1 MSFKDKTITFL
12 KTIFYGTGKRDANGK
27 KMYSMV
33 QLALFIFLSAG
44 IVFMISASVSYYFTR
59 KKAMKDA
66 TAIMQLNMNLATEI
80 INGHVKQAEISG
92 YDLTSLFFEKK
103 TLIDKNGEPFDRYY
117 FTGNKHTIEEIYQ
130 ILDQFMKSNTS
141 VSGACIGFEPIA
153 YPEYGERGIAPF
165 VKHSNDTT
173 YEWLNLPDMNSVYRE
188 KDWYKGTKEY
198 GRARWSLPYKDVQGE
213 VISTFCIP
221 IYAPG
226 DIYVGTVAMDLN
238 LKGFSDMLKKEIH
251 PYKGSEV
258 MLIGPGNMF
267 LVHPDQ
273 ACVMECSI
281 ESIKELEEETKQEDA
296 TLFYHTMDSDNMI
309 VAVSCPNNA
318 IYEEIDNLM
327 RNLMRMASIG
337 LFLIEVCCLMTFYQV
352 KRVVESKSI
361 IEGELNIASNIQM
374 SMLPMMFPAFP
385 ERNDLDL
392 YATLKPAKSVGGD
405 LYDYIIRKNDA
416 GHDTLVF
423 TIGDVSGKG
432 IPASLLMAVVC
443 SLFRNMAMRTTNP
456 KEIATDINNC
466 ISQRNEYNMFCTMFV
481 GSFDLETGLLTY
493 CNAGHNQPVILKKG
507 KAEFLEVIPNIPV
520 GSFEGFEYESETMQM
535 TNEDTL
541 FIYTDGVTEAE
552 NMVHHEYS
560 DERLLAELNKMTATN
575 PSNVIETVAQSIK
588 NFVGQAEQ
596 SDDITMLAVKIN
608 KKI

>member
-12 KTIFYGTGKRDANGK
+12 KTISYGMGKKDANGK
-27 KMYSMV
+27 TMYSMV

-103 TLIDKNGEPFDRYY
+103 VLTDKNGQPFDRYY
-117 FTGNKHTIEEIYQ
+117 FTGNKHSIEEIYQ
-130 ILDQFMKSNTS
+130 ILDQFMRSNSS
-141 VSGACIGFEPIA
+141 VTGACIGFEPIA
-153 YPEYGERGIAPF
+153 YPEYGETGVAPF
-165 VKHSNDTT
+165 VKYINDST

-188 KDWYKGTKEY
+188 KDWYKNTKEY
-198 GRARWSLPYKDVQGE
+198 GRARWSLPYKDVQGD

-221 IYAPG
+221 IYAHG
-226 DIYVGTVAMDLN
+226 DIYIGTVAMDMN
-238 LKGFSDMLKKEIH
+238 LKYFSDILKEEIH

-273 ACVMECSI
+273 SCVMECSV
-281 ESIKELEEETKQEDA
+281 ESIEKLEKEKEQEDA

-318 IYEEIDNLM
+318 IYEEIDDLLRKLM
-327 RNLMRMASIG
+327 IMAGIG
-337 LFLIEVCCLMTFYQV
+337 LFLIEICCLMTFYQL
-352 KRVVESKSI
+352 KRVVESKSV

-392 YATLKPAKSVGGD
+392 YATLKPAKTVGGD

-423 TIGDVSGKG
+423 AIGDVSGKG

-443 SLFRNMAMRTTNP
+443 SLFRNTAMKTTDP
-456 KEIATDINNC
+456 RSIATDINDC
-466 ISQRNEYNMFCTMFV
+466 ISQRNEYNMFCTMFL
-481 GSFDLETGLLTY
+481 GSLDLETGVLTY
-493 CNAGHNQPVILKKG
+493 CNAGHNQPVFISNT
-507 KAEFLEVIPNIPV
+507 KARFLDVIPNIPL
-520 GSFEGFEYESETMQM
+520 GSFGGFEYESESMQM
-535 TNEDTL
+535 TNDDTL

-552 NMVHHEYS
+552 NMVHNEYS
-560 DERLLAELNKMTATN
+560 DEQLLSLLNNIPRGNAVD
-575 PSNVIETVAQSIK
+575 VIEQVAKSVK
-588 NFVGQAEQ
+588 EFVGQAEQ
-596 SDDITMLAVKIN
+596 SDDITMLAVRLN
-608 KKI
+608 KRN